1 MDLVAQFADPLPAH
15 VIAVMLGLP
24 PADRHRFKTWTDDIY
39 AFMGVS
45 AEPLAERARRA
56 SASAAELRT
65 YLADRFAKIRR
76 NPQDDLLSAMV
87 AAEEQGSKLTE
98 KELFSNVVGMIN
110 AAHET
115 TTNLICNTV
124 LALLRNPDQ
133 WQQVVAQPELA
144 ASAVEEGL
152 RYDSPIQ
159 MLGRHTLE
167 DVEVQGVTIPAGQ
180 RVALMLGAADRDG
193 DQFPDADRFDVNRQ
207 EIKHVAFGGGPH
219 FCLGAALGRLEGQMA
234 IAALRSRIPKL
245 KLAADR
251 VAWRPYPVFRGL
263 MALPVVME

>member
-1 MDLVAQFADPLPAH
+1 
-15 VIAVMLGLP
+15 
-24 PADRHRFKTWTDDIY
+24 
-39 AFMGVS
+39 
-45 AEPLAERARRA
+45 
-56 SASAAELRT
+56 
-65 YLADRFAKIRR
+65 
-76 NPQDDLLSAMV
+76 
-87 AAEEQGSKLTE
+87 
-98 KELFSNVVGMIN
+98 
-110 AAHET
+110 
-115 TTNLICNTV
+115 
-124 LALLRNPDQ
+124 
-133 WQQVVAQPELA
+133 
-144 ASAVEEGL
+144 VEEGP

-167 DVEVQGVTIPAGQ
+167 EVRVQGVTIPAGQ

-193 DQFPDADRFDVNRQ
+193 DQFPDPDRFDVTRQ